1 MKRNIIRSDHP
12 SNSRRV
18 GISIYCKQSLALK
31 ILDVKYLHECIVFQV
46 LIRNKLCNFISLCQ
60 SPSQPTD
67 IFDQFADNL
76 ELTLDEVANH
86 NPFLIVVLGD
96 FNAKSENRYKHDKTS
111 YEGTKI
117 DVLTTQFGLQKIIE
131 EPIHVLVESFS
142 CFDLIFTSHQNLV
155 IESEVHSS
163 LHPSFHHQITDAKF
177 SLKIHY
183 PQLYEREIWHY
194 NQANVDRIRK
204 AIDLF
209 PWEKL
214 LRNLN
219 VQI

>member
-1 MKRNIIRSDHP
+1 MKSNIIRSDHP

-96 FNAKSENRYKHDKTS
+96 FNAK
-111 YEGTKI
+111 
-117 DVLTTQFGLQKIIE
+117 
-131 EPIHVLVESFS
+131 
-142 CFDLIFTSHQNLV
+142 
-155 IESEVHSS
+155 
-163 LHPSFHHQITDAKF
+163 
-177 SLKIHY
+177 
-183 PQLYEREIWHY
+183 
-194 NQANVDRIRK
+194 
-204 AIDLF
+204 
-209 PWEKL
+209 
-214 LRNLN
+214 
-219 VQI
+219 